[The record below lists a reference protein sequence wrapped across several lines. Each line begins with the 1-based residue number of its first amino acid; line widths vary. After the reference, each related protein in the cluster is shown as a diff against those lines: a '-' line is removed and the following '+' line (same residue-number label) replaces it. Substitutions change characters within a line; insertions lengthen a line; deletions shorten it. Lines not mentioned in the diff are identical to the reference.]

1 MKWISKINIISF
13 ILGAIIFGGISGV
26 VALTI
31 ASKDVSYDNT
41 TSGAAKANVQ
51 EAIDELY
58 VKFAN
63 YKKLDVQTTAG
74 ASHILS
80 GKTAYNT
87 NGQLITGTY
96 TIPSTYKNLTTQTTA
111 SASHILSGKTAYNT
125 NGQLI
130 TGTYTIPVIKYEA
143 LFSYGA
149 EQNTVDNGS
158 YSTSYTTTKYCEYL
172 IINTATHAWA
182 NTSTT
187 TTFDAKRIFTYKSG
201 WRLGAGTDIYY
212 KVSSGSRITMAY
224 SNTRSSWHILC
235 GNY

>member
-1 MKWISKINIISF
+1 MKWISKSNVISF
-13 ILGAIIFGGISGV
+13 ILGAIIFGGISSV

-31 ASKDVSYDNT
+31 ASKDVSYDNG
-41 TSGAAKANVQ
+41 TSGSAKDNVQ

-58 VKFAN
+58 VKVKNF
-63 YKKLDVQTTAG
+63 KKLNVQTTAG
-74 ASHILS
+74 AGDILS

-87 NGQLITGTY
+87 AGN
-96 TIPSTYKNLTTQTTA
+96 
-111 SASHILSGKTAYNT
+111 
-125 NGQLI
+125 LI
-130 TGTYTIPVIKYEA
+130 TGTYTIPVIKYEV
-143 LFSYGA
+143 LFNYGA

-187 TTFDAKRIFTYKSG
+187 TTFDAKRIFTHKSG

-212 KVSSGSRITMAY
+212 KVSSGSRIAMAY